1 MRRGT
6 NNPWGGPLE
15 YILLIILL
23 LLVLITIFSLFWPA
37 LKLFYEQI
45 TQN

>member
-6 NNPWGGPLE
+6 NNPWGPLE

-23 LLVLITIFSLFWPA
+23 MLVLITIFSLFWPTI
-37 LKLFYEQI
+37 KLFYEQI